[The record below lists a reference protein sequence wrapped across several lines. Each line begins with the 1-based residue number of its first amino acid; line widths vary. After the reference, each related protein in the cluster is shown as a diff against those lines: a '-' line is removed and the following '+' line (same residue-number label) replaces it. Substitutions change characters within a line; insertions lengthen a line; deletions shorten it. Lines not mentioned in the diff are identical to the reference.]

1 MKFNKDDI
9 SALITTILVHLAIL
23 LLLYFSVL
31 RTIIP
36 SEDSG
41 ILVTFGN
48 VFAAVGTFEPQYTA
62 SVPVPQREAPPQVTA
77 SVPPRETSPKVQSK
91 PAAPKA
97 EELITQDK
105 EETVSVPDSKNKKE
119 ENRVADEKARRER
132 EEAERRR
139 QEENDRKRR
148 EEEERKRQEELRKQQ
163 EAISSRVSNAFGQA
177 SSQQSRQKDTGDA
190 PAGAG
195 NQGSPFG
202 NSDTGAKQG
211 TGGFGTFNLDGR
223 YIGQGGLPR
232 PTDRGQEEG
241 KIVINITV
249 DPNGNVILAE
259 IGKGTN
265 IDNALMRNSALEAA
279 KRAKFNKI
287 KGTNNQ
293 NGTITYIYKLT

>member
-9 SALITTILVHLAIL
+9 SALTGTIVVHLALIL
-23 LLLYFSVL
+23 ILYFSIL
-31 RTIIP
+31 RTIVP
-36 SEDSG
+36 REDSG
-41 ILVTFGN
+41 ILVNFGDMYT
-48 VFAAVGTFEPQYTA
+48 AVGTYEPQYTA
-62 SVPVPQREAPPQVTA
+62 NPPQRETPPPPQ
-77 SVPPRETSPKVQSK
+77 PKPTPK
-91 PAAPKA
+91 P
-97 EELITQDK
+97 EELITQEE
-105 EETVSVPDSKNKKE
+105 EETVLIPDKKKKE
-119 ENRVADEKARRER
+119 KQVADERAQRER

-139 QEENDRKRR
+139 R
-148 EEEERKRQEELRKQQ
+148 EEEERKRKEEDLKRQQ
-163 EAISSRVSNAFGQA
+163 EAISNRVSNAFGMA
-177 SSQQSRQKDTGDA
+177 SSQESRQGDA
-190 PAGAG
+190 TTGTG

-202 NSDTGAKQG
+202 NSDTGANQN

-259 IGKGTN
+259 IGRGTN
-265 IDNALMRNSALEAA
+265 IDNAQMRKSAIDAA